1 MIPVEKTMSAEASGG
16 IIAAVDGRFS
26 VADWSRGVGKKI
38 TGTVA
43 EGLRRALAHP
53 RRLPAGRDL
62 ALSDALLRD
71 IGISHGEIAF
81 LAHRFAVSRNRNA
94 NVDH

>member
-1 MIPVEKTMSAEASGG
+1 MSAEASGG
-16 IIAAVDGRFS
+16 IIAAANSRFS
-26 VADWSRGVGKKI
+26 VADWSRMVGNKI

-53 RRLPAGRDL
+53 RRLRAGRDL
-62 ALSDALLRD
+62 TGLNDALLRD
-71 IGISHGEIAF
+71 IGVSHDEIAF
-81 LAHRFAVSRNRNA
+81 MVHQFAMSRNRNA